1 MSYEELPL
9 PAHYYKSRIDQVYKV
24 NYQNLAEEAISWRKE
39 HQLDTEHMP
48 GHRICLLLID
58 CQNTFCTPGFELFV
72 AGRSGNAAV
81 LDSARIC
88 EFVYK
93 NLGLFSDIIASM
105 DTHRA
110 LQIFHPIFLVD
121 KNGDYPEPNTQIS
134 LDDIKS
140 GRYMVNPDITDNF
153 DGQSQKRLQDYL
165 EHYVRQLE
173 QSGRLQ
179 MMIWPYHAM
188 LGGIGHALVSAIE
201 EALFFF
207 TMTRQRQPHIEIKGE
222 IPMAENY
229 SIFRPEVDRDENGQ
243 KIASENKTFFDRIL
257 GYDRILIAG
266 QAKSHCVAWT
276 VEDLLLEIQSRDPN
290 LAEKV
295 YLLEDCSSA
304 VVIPNAVDFTEQ
316 AESAFERFAQA
327 GMKLVKST
335 DPISSWPGMKF

>member
-24 NYQNLAEEAISWRKE
+24 NYQKLAEEAISWRKE
-39 HQLDTEHMP
+39 HQLNAEYMP

-93 NLGLFSDIIASM
+93 NIGLFSDIIASM

-165 EHYVRQLE
+165 EYYVRQLE

-179 MMIWPYHAM
+179 LMIWPYHAM

-316 AESAFERFAQA
+316 AESAFERFARA